1 VLCSSNR
8 VCSSNNTAVFT
19 VITVCINRPGS
30 LQATLQYAAVSESSD
45 ACHSRGL
52 ASHIGHNHNKKIVVS
67 SSSSSSSG
75 PTAGSAT
82 VGVKLELDARVRC
95 SVQVK

>member
-1 VLCSSNR
+1 VYTVTI
-8 VCSSNNTAVFT
+8 VCNY
-19 VITVCINRPGS
+19 RPGS
-30 LQATLQYAAVSESSD
+30 LQATLQYAAVFDSSE

-52 ASHIGHNHNKKIVVS
+52 ASHIGHNHNKKVVNSS

-75 PTAGSAT
+75 ATASSSAT

-95 SVQVK
+95 SVQVQC